1 MFKKRSIFTFG
12 FCFVLFTSL
21 FLSNII
27 LAQDGGSYDP
37 WMDLNDDGI
46 IDPQDLQLLA
56 SIYSSSGTPINK
68 TELLLELEAR
78 LDSLN
83 MTLLTEYYSI
93 TECDV
98 IFVDA
103 SGDTITGYLYVLG
116 DMNVTGYLNA
126 DLGTLFVDD
135 VNDKVG
141 IGTTIPAEKLDVDG
155 DAIIRGTLDA
165 TDLDVAEDIQGETL
179 YIDGI
184 LMGMAEGSH
193 AIFFYD
199 DGMMAGEQ
207 ICWDDPNDAFFMS
220 DDLTIWGNMT
230 ASNLD
235 VAGDT
240 TIGGTLNASSIT
252 IPTTE
257 RYYQVPACAWQP
269 FYSAYNFE
277 SGPRETFTF
286 TDGPTYWYAP
296 VNLPD
301 GAVITEFKATVY
313 DNDPQNVIVWLCRQ
327 GGGSFAPMAEVESTS
342 NSELYQSYTDTSID
356 YATVDGYLNAYLVEG
371 LLRSGDANHRL
382 SNVRIT
388 YTITETLP

>member
-1 MFKKRSIFTFG
+1 MFKKRPIFTFG

-78 LDSLN
+78 INSLN
-83 MTLLTEYYSI
+83 TTLLTEYYNI

-103 SGDTITGYLYVLG
+103 SGDIITGYL
-116 DMNVTGYLNA
+116 NV
-126 DLGTLFVDD
+126 DSGTLYVDD

-141 IGTTIPAEKLDVDG
+141 IGTTIPTEKLDVDG
-155 DAIIRGTLDA
+155 NTIIRGTLD
-165 TDLDVAEDIQGETL
+165 TTNLDVAANIRGETL
-179 YIDGI
+179 YVDGI
-184 LMGMAEGSH
+184 VMGMAEGSH

-199 DGMMAGEQ
+199 DGMMVGEH

-220 DDLTIWGNMT
+220 DDLNIWGNMT

-235 VAGDT
+235 VSGDT

-257 RYYQVPACAWQP
+257 RYYQIPACAWLPQESTYEVIR
-269 FYSAYNFE
+269 YSDYVCTIT
-277 SGPRETFTF
+277 SGR
-286 TDGPTYWYAP
+286 TYWYAP
-296 VNLPD
+296 VNLPH
-301 GAVITEFKATVY
+301 GAVITQLTAWLWDDCPDRNIHMGLSCRSQGSMYSFITSVTTDATPEPAY
-313 DNDPQNVIVWLCRQ
+313 
-327 GGGSFAPMAEVESTS
+327 VEYSSSTS
-342 NSELYQSYTDTSID
+342 WPVNTNHWAY
-356 YATVDGYLNAYLVEG
+356 YLDVYME
-371 LLRSGDANHRL
+371 SGDDRHRL
-382 SNVRIT
+382 SQVRIT
-388 YTITETLP
+388 YNITETLP